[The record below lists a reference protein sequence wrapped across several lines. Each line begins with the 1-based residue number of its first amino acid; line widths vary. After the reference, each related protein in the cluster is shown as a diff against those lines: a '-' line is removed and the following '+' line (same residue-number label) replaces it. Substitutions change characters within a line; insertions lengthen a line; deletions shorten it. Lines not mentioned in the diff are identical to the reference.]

1 MRSGKGAGMRSAGR
15 RVGLALGLALAFL
28 AAAGCKTVREE
39 LRPVRETTLSVAR
52 AGGDVTLSWIGTRG
66 VYYTVMYADAR
77 GAKARW
83 APLPDAINVQGLAT
97 GEPIMVYDRV
107 APSRQR
113 YYRLVQDSKP
123 LVR

>member
-1 MRSGKGAGMRSAGR
+1 MGAGMQAAGR
-15 RVGLALGLALAFL
+15 RIALALALGLAL
-28 AAAGCKTVREE
+28 AGCKTVREE

-52 AGGDVTLSWIGTRG
+52 AGGDVTLSWIGVRG
-66 VYYTVMYADAR
+66 VYYTVMYAEAR

-83 APLPDAINVQGLAT
+83 EPLPDAVNVQGLAT

-107 APSRQR
+107 APNRQR